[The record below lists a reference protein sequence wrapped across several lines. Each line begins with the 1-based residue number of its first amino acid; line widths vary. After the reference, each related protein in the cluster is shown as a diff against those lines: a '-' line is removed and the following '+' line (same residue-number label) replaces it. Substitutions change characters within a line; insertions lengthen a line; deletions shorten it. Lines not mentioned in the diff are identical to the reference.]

1 MIADKGC
8 AERGCPM
15 HEVGDEGVEM
25 VPASDELKQ
34 CVYEFFTTYLNRVE
48 ETDSGRL
55 WNPVAVSCCR
65 ALMLEPLGNL
75 LEKMRVLA
83 GAETNP
89 LTEVLR
95 EEEQHED

>member
-1 MIADKGC
+1 MTDLRKA
-8 AERGCPM
+8 A
-15 HEVGDEGVEM
+15 EM
-25 VPASDELKQ
+25 VPANDELKQ

-75 LEKMRVLA
+75 LEKMRVLS
-83 GAETNP
+83 GAEPNP
-89 LTEVLR
+89 LTQIGI
-95 EEEQHED
+95 EEKNT